1 MQVNKFGGLKKIFS
15 KEILK
20 VLFIIP
26 LFLSIRPRSY
36 IAHDEG
42 YYILQSRA
50 ILDSGNWLAP
60 VSWGTPVFDRTI
72 GIQWMIAGCQK
83 IFGYTSWSSHIPS
96 LIFGLISL
104 CFTYLLSKRY
114 FGVQVASISAGILL
128 LSPIFFDH
136 IHLATQDMPLL
147 AIELIGIYSIA
158 KAEKEKSDV
167 FHVISGVWMG
177 IGFLIKG
184 FMIFLPVMAIIPFI
198 LWRKRYLLSSKLFLI
213 GFVVGCLPAFAWI
226 SLSINEYGYEVVSNL
241 LHKLLY
247 LSGENIFAKG
257 PFYYMWNIPLFT
269 LPWFI
274 FAIHPLVYGIKNWR
288 DERLFVFIGYPLLLA
303 FLLSCFKT
311 KTTYYGLQLTPYI
324 SILAAYSAVLFST
337 HHAVRRRLIGFIKIL
352 GICFFLGAVTLLLM
366 RLNGFLVVGPYIF
379 VIILFVLLALSIT
392 WILLD
397 WRESGY
403 RIFAR
408 LLLCQWVVMVV
419 LTQGG
424 LLTDR
429 NPLIRNALSNNYDV
443 MQIVKDQR
451 VSFVKTSSGLEA
463 SDSKKRILIALA
475 MKNLNHSLIS
485 NESMSEGDLAWINKR
500 DIHLLPPGNLSILY
514 SNNDLFPWVLVAK
527 N

>member
-1 MQVNKFGGLKKIFS
+1 MRDGRVKRSFS
-15 KEILK
+15 KEWLSLLSI
-20 VLFIIP
+20 VP
-26 LFLSIRPRSY
+26 LIFSIRPRSFM
-36 IAHDEG
+36 AHDEG
-42 YYILQSRA
+42 YYILQARA

-60 VSWGTPVFDRTI
+60 MSWGAPVFDRTI
-72 GIQWMIAGCQK
+72 GAQWIIASSQK

-104 CFTYLLSKRY
+104 CLTYLLSKRY
-114 FGVQVASISAGILL
+114 FGVQVASISAAILF
-128 LSPIFFDH
+128 LSPIFLDH
-136 IHLATQDMPLL
+136 IHLATQDIPLL
-147 AIELIGIYSIA
+147 AIELVGIYSIT
-158 KAEKEKSDV
+158 KAEKEKPGV
-167 FHVISGVWMG
+167 FHVISGMWMG

-184 FMIFLPVMAIIPFI
+184 FMIFLPAIAVVPFV
-198 LWRKRYLLSSKLFLI
+198 LWRKRYLLASRLFLI
-213 GFVVGCLPAFAWI
+213 GFVAGWLPAFAWI
-226 SLSINEYGYEVVSNL
+226 AFSINEYGYTVVSDLFN
-241 LHKLLY
+241 KLLY

-274 FAIHPLVYGIKNWR
+274 FAIHPFVYGIRNWR
-288 DERLFVFIGYPLLLA
+288 DDRLFVFIGYPLLLA

-324 SILAAYSAVLFST
+324 SILAAYSAVLLTT
-337 HHAVRRRLIGFIKIL
+337 HHAVRRRVIGFIKIL
-352 GICFFLGAVTLLLM
+352 GICLFLGAVTLLLT
-366 RLNGFLVVGPYIF
+366 RLNSLLVVDTNIF
-379 VIILFVLLALSIT
+379 VLILFVLLTLSIT

-403 RIFAR
+403 RIFVR
-408 LLLCQWVVMVV
+408 LILCQWVVMVA

-429 NPLIRNALSNNYDV
+429 NPLIRNALSSNYDV

-485 NESMSEGDLAWINKR
+485 NEGMSEGDLAWINER
-500 DIHLLPPGNLSILY
+500 DIHLLPPGDLSVLY
-514 SNNDLFPWVLVAK
+514 SNDDLLPWVLVAK

>member
-1 MQVNKFGGLKKIFS
+1 MRDGRVKRSFS
-15 KEILK
+15 KEWLSLLSI
-20 VLFIIP
+20 VP
-26 LFLSIRPRSY
+26 LIFSIRPRSFM
-36 IAHDEG
+36 AHDEG
-42 YYILQSRA
+42 YYILQARA

-60 VSWGTPVFDRTI
+60 MSWGAPVFDRTI
-72 GIQWMIAGCQK
+72 GAQWIIASSQK

-104 CFTYLLSKRY
+104 CLTYLLSKRY
-114 FGVQVASISAGILL
+114 FGVQVASISAAILF
-128 LSPIFFDH
+128 LSPIFLDH
-136 IHLATQDMPLL
+136 IHLATQDIPLL
-147 AIELIGIYSIA
+147 AIELVGIYSMT
-158 KAEKEKSDV
+158 KAEKEKPGV
-167 FHVISGVWMG
+167 FHVISGMWMG

-184 FMIFLPVMAIIPFI
+184 FMIFLPAIAIVPFI
-198 LWRKRYLLSSKLFLI
+198 LWRKRYLLASRLFLI
-213 GFVVGCLPAFAWI
+213 GFVAGWLPAFAWI
-226 SLSINEYGYEVVSNL
+226 AFSINEYGYTVVSNL
-241 LHKLLY
+241 FNKLLY

-274 FAIHPLVYGIKNWR
+274 FAIHPFVYGIRNWR
-288 DERLFVFIGYPLLLA
+288 DDRLFVFVGYPLLLA

-324 SILAAYSAVLFST
+324 SILAAYSVVLLTT
-337 HHAVRRRLIGFIKIL
+337 HHAVRRRVIGFIKIL
-352 GICFFLGAVTLLLM
+352 GICLFSGAVALLLT
-366 RLNGFLVVGPYIF
+366 RLNSFLVVDTNIF
-379 VIILFVLLALSIT
+379 VLILFVLLTLSIT

-403 RIFAR
+403 RIFVR
-408 LLLCQWVVMVV
+408 LILCQWVVMVA

-429 NPLIRNALSNNYDV
+429 NPLIRNALSSNYDV

-485 NESMSEGDLAWINKR
+485 NEGMSEGDLAWINER
-500 DIHLLPPGNLSILY
+500 DIHFLPPGDLSVLY
-514 SNNDLFPWVLVAK
+514 SNDDLLPWVLVAK

>member
-1 MQVNKFGGLKKIFS
+1 MRDGIIKRGFS
-15 KEILK
+15 KEWL
-20 VLFIIP
+20 VLLSIVP
-26 LFLSIRPRSY
+26 LIFSIRPRSF

-42 YYILQSRA
+42 YYILQARA

-60 VSWGTPVFDRTI
+60 MSWGAPVFDRTI
-72 GIQWMIAGCQK
+72 GAQWLIAFCQK
-83 IFGYTSWSSHIPS
+83 IFGYTSWSSHVPS

-104 CFTYLLSKRY
+104 CITYLLSKRY
-114 FGVQVASISAGILL
+114 FGVQVASISTGILL
-128 LSPIFFDH
+128 LSPIFLDH

-147 AIELIGIYSIA
+147 AIELVGIYSITRA
-158 KAEKEKSDV
+158 DKERPDL
-167 FHVISGVWMG
+167 FHVVSGMWMG

-184 FMIFLPVMAIIPFI
+184 FMIFLPIMAIVPFVF
-198 LWRKRYLLSSKLFLI
+198 WRKRYLLSSKLFLI
-213 GFVVGCLPAFAWI
+213 GFVVGCLPVFAWI
-226 SLSINEYGYEVVSNL
+226 SFSIKEYGYAVVSNL
-241 LHKLLY
+241 FNKLLY
-247 LSGENIFAKG
+247 LSGENLFAKG

-274 FAIHPLVYGIKNWR
+274 FAIHPLVYGIRNWR

-303 FLLSCFKT
+303 LLLSCFKT

-324 SILAAYSAVLFST
+324 SILAAYSVVLFGT
-337 HHAVRRRLIGFIKIL
+337 HHAVQRRLVGFIKIL
-352 GICFFLGAVTLLLM
+352 GICLFFGAATLLLM
-366 RLNGFLVVGPYIF
+366 RSNGSLAVDPYVF
-379 VIILFVLLALSIT
+379 VIILFVLLVLSINWT
-392 WILLD
+392 LLD

-408 LLLCQWVVMVV
+408 LLLCQWLVMVA

-429 NPLIRNALSNNYDV
+429 NPIIRNALSYNSDV

-451 VSFVKTSSGLEA
+451 VSFLKTSSGLEA
-463 SDSKKRILIALA
+463 SDSKKRILIALT

-485 NESMSEGDLAWINKR
+485 NESMSEGDLAWIDKR
-500 DIHLLPPGNLSILY
+500 DIHLLPPGDLSILY
-514 SNNDLFPWVLVAK
+514 SNNDLLPWVLVAK